1 MDNRAYLDCP
11 DCGEPLFPA
20 TARSFIDDYGKYI
33 DHPDECRCGMCDWG
47 WCETCEPAACDC
59 GAHCT
64 VEVDEDRAYAHLVA
78 VEVPDE
84 AEP

>member
-1 MDNRAYLDCP
+1 MDDRPYLDCP

-20 TARSFIDDYGKYI
+20 SGGAR
-33 DHPDECRCGMCDWG
+33 
-47 WCETCEPAACDC
+47 
-59 GAHCT
+59 CT